1 MGETLM
7 SFVRL
12 IAMDVDGTLY
22 DRPGTI
28 SEVNLAALHKAQEK
42 GVTVAIATGR
52 TPANMLMSTRALGL
66 YCPVIGSNGTHVVDE
81 NNNLIFEYLM
91 ATEAAKEA
99 QYRLSQLDTEYN
111 VVTVDT
117 LCMSHRDNSYK
128 LTKAECDGLLQY
140 GQKCLYGQENARI
153 CAGEKVNK
161 LFAYNCADI
170 DAVRAALSDIPGI
183 YLSRSGKDNV
193 EIMPVGA
200 DKALGVRA
208 LADCCNISM
217 NDVMTMG
224 DEMNDLEMIRAAGW
238 GVAMGNA
245 VEALKKEA
253 CYVTEHCHD
262 HGVSCAIW
270 RYVL

>member
-1 MGETLM
+1 M
-7 SFVRL
+7 SRVRL

-28 SEVNLAALHKAQEK
+28 SEVNLAALHAAQQK
-42 GVTVAIATGR
+42 GVVVAIATGR
-52 TPANMLMSTRALGL
+52 TPANMLMSTRELGL
-66 YCPVIGSNGTHVVDE
+66 YCPVVGSNGTHVVDE
-81 NNNLIFEYLM
+81 NNSLLFEYVM
-91 ATEAAKEA
+91 DSAAAQEA
-99 QYRLSQLDTEYN
+99 QYRLSHLDTEYN
-111 VVTVDT
+111 VVTADT
-117 LCMSHRDNSYK
+117 LCMSRADNSYK
-128 LTKAECDGLLQY
+128 LNTEECAKLASY
-140 GQKCLYGQENARI
+140 GQQCLFGPENAAA
-153 CAGEKVNK
+153 CAKGRVNK
-161 LFAYNCADI
+161 MFAYNCRDI
-170 DAVRAALSDIPGI
+170 EDVRRALSDIPGI

-208 LADCCNISM
+208 LARHFGIDM
-217 NDVMTMG
+217 GDVMTMG

-245 VEALKKEA
+245 VPALKKEA